1 MKLLVFFN
9 ENKNQITFYYIPAL
23 KPIDDSKNEERKNSE
38 NSRPESRQSGV
49 SNKSKNS
56 KK

>member
-23 KPIDDSKNEERKNSE
+23 KPIDDSKNEERKNNE
-38 NSRPESRQSGV
+38 NSRHESRQMEFQI
-49 SNKSKNS
+49 
-56 KK
+56 